1 MFSIYIKEH
10 FYIFIAHSNIVKGS
24 AALDLVY
31 YRFFCSSATMKFL
44 LTLVHIC
51 QNYCKN
57 PCAAMPSLI
66 VACPCKIR

>member
-31 YRFFCSSATMKFL
+31 YRFFCSFCDNEIFINIGAHLPKL
-44 LTLVHIC
+44 L
-51 QNYCKN
+51 
-57 PCAAMPSLI
+57 
-66 VACPCKIR
+66 